1 MLCSF
6 GAGIACLGAPS
17 FKARSRKSKQ
27 RMQSMNS
34 SLFIPAGFSRGGKNI
49 EEAAAATMNGT
60 NAEFP
65 SEFGRG
71 ANDPPPPFPRVR
83 VTRVFAFEKKV
94 GNAGSG

>member
-1 MLCSF
+1 
-6 GAGIACLGAPS
+6 
-17 FKARSRKSKQ
+17 
-27 RMQSMNS
+27 MQSMNS

-71 ANDPPPPFPRVR
+71 ANDPPPPPSPVSVSPEFLHL
-83 VTRVFAFEKKV
+83 KKK
-94 GNAGSG
+94 